1 MEAKT
6 VQIPFCDP
14 QLKPAWAALS
24 RWGGDKVSIHFED
37 LRIRLGKIE
46 GIVESRKYEAVEGWL
61 ASYHTAAGELCRV
74 QILPGV
80 LTGIIDFSVAQ
91 LKSVSEWPRCSNFVK
106 RIIEPFRDHG
116 STLRIKFPLQ
126 QKPQVA
132 SFAALIIWLHRVEK
146 GGKHE

>member
-6 VQIPFCDP
+6 VQIPFRDP
-14 QLKPAWAALS
+14 QLKPTWAALS
-24 RWGGDKVSIHFED
+24 RLGGDQVSILFEE
-37 LRIRLGKIE
+37 LRSRLSKIE
-46 GIVESRKYEAVEGWL
+46 GIVESREYEPSEGWL
-61 ASYHTAAGELCRV
+61 ASYRTAAGKLCQV

-91 LKSVSEWPRCSNFVK
+91 LKSVSEWPRCSNFIK
-106 RIIEPFRDHG
+106 GIIGPFRDHR

-132 SFAALIIWLHRVEK
+132 SFAVLVIWLNRVEK
-146 GGKHE
+146 GGRHN